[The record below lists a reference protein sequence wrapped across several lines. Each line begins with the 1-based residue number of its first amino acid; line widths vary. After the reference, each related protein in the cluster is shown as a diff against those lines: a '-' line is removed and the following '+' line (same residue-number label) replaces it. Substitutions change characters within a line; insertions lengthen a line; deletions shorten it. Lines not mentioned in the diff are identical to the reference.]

1 MELMCRLCEHEVFAD
16 DLCELHWLRRQE
28 LQKDWHMGVGH

>member
-1 MELMCRLCEHEVFAD
+1 MEVTCRLCDEEVFAD